1 MKIFFKNLFRP
12 ISFSRRIVHSLCKR
26 VKSFLKSRD
35 NIYYIYYLIQRG
47 VIVARIQ
54 YRLSEM
60 FYFVQNDIFRT
71 TISSDSFPSN
81 NLSRTN
87 FSNLIL
93 SLSIDLWTRMK
104 EKENGTK
111 ESARSNLFR
120 INENEIFLT
129 FSSFGG
135 MRVKGLV
142 D

>member
-1 MKIFFKNLFRP
+1 
-12 ISFSRRIVHSLCKR
+12 
-26 VKSFLKSRD
+26 
-35 NIYYIYYLIQRG
+35 
-47 VIVARIQ
+47 
-54 YRLSEM
+54 
-60 FYFVQNDIFRT
+60 
-71 TISSDSFPSN
+71 
-81 NLSRTN
+81 
-87 FSNLIL
+87 
-93 SLSIDLWTRMK
+93 MK